1 MTATAAP
8 PAPPPQ
14 AEEVGRLPRRRR
26 PFGMGREH
34 AVYWIVLVVVALFTL
49 APVVPTLIQSLMDR
63 PLYEAGGL
71 FTADNYARLFTEAGF
86 GRVALNTALFS
97 ALTTV
102 LALAF
107 AVPMAV
113 VVVRTKLP
121 GGRVFAAA
129 MQWPFFISSLI
140 LGFGWIAMYGPAGFV
155 SVWVRDLVGTVPWDL
170 YSIPGMALTEAVA
183 LAPIAYVFCAN
194 ALRNSDASLESAA
207 QVCGARPLRVLFSV
221 VIPMLRPPMVYSA
234 ILVFSVSL
242 ETLSI
247 PLIYGQPVGIE
258 VFSTFLYHHGLKSIN
273 PDYGVM
279 GAASVV
285 ILVLTVAAVVVQ
297 AKLLRNAQRFVSV
310 RGKATRPRRLDIG
323 GLKWV
328 AAAFIAVYL
337 VFGALIP
344 IGGLVFRSFTLVFT
358 PLQSPLKTLTIENY
372 ERIFSFASYVQ
383 SITNSLIVSAVG
395 AIAVS
400 VLATAAVMVAKRST
414 FRFGRAVEFLSLA
427 PQAMPGIIVGI
438 GMFWAF
444 AYLPFGLGGLVQGT
458 LFAVIVGFSVRA
470 LPSAFGSVAPA
481 AMQIGTELD
490 NAARVSGADWLRT
503 FWSVLARLVTPA
515 FAGALILTFVII
527 LKEYSPAVFL
537 ASAESNVIGTT
548 MLELWKQGNTG
559 SVAAL
564 ATLQIAITVAFVGLA
579 GLLMRSRATEPSKE
593 DDHA

>member
-1 MTATAAP
+1 MAVTEAP
-8 PAPPPQ
+8 PARPPE

-26 PFGMGREH
+26 PFGLGREH
-34 AVYWIVLVVVALFTL
+34 AVYWTVLVVVALFTL

-71 FTADNYARLFTEAGF
+71 FTVENYTRLFTEAGF

-194 ALRNSDASLESAA
+194 ALRRSDASLESAA

-337 VFGALIP
+337 AFGALIP

-358 PLQSPLKTLTIENY
+358 PLQSPLETLTVENY

-395 AIAVS
+395 AVAVS
-400 VLATAAVMVAKRST
+400 LLATAAVMVSKRST
-414 FRFGRAVEFLSLA
+414 FRYGRVVEFLSLA

-458 LFAVIVGFSVRA
+458 LLAVIVGFSVRA

-579 GLLMRSRATEPSKE
+579 GLLMRSKAEERG
-593 DDHA
+593 DHA